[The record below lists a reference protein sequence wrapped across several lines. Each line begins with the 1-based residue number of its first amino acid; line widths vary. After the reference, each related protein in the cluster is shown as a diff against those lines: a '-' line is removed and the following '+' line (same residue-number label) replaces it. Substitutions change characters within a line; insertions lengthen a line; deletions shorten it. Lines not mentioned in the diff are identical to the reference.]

1 MGYIII
7 FLLSIT
13 IPSLVFYMLY
23 RDLKNKEVVV
33 TEEENEKIRLELGD
47 KSEPIIVDISTTDKN
62 ETKKILDKNKYSG
75 MNYSPDVK
83 SLFEELLQSD
93 STVKIEKVKT
103 Y

>member
-23 RDLKNKEVVV
+23 RDSKNKEVVV

-47 KSEPIIVDISTTDKN
+47 KSEPIIVDISTTDIN
-62 ETKKILDKNKYSG
+62 ETNKILYRNKYSG

-93 STVKIEKVKT
+93 STIKIEKVKT